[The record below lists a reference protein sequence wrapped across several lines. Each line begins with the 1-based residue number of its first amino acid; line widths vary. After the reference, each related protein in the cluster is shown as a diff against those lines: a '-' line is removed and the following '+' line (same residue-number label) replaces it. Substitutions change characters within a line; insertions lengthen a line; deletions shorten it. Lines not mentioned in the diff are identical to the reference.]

1 MENDT
6 NLTAQKIIRCLNEF
20 KRLNKHRS
28 NNCRLTHSEIMVLFV
43 IRDHVEKNKEG
54 IKTSELSKRLNIA
67 SPSATQQI
75 NSLEEKNLV
84 ERNMD
89 KKDRRAVRINLTEKG
104 EEVLKKASQELHES
118 IRGLVEYLGEEKSN
132 QLADLLLE
140 TYNYFST
147 RNKEYY

>member
-147 RNKEYY
+147 RNKEDY